1 MEIIQALIDFVKTN
15 WEKVFIVMIVIQNL
29 VKGLRDALDNTPET
43 DDNALEKFC
52 TIFNKVIAYFIG
64 FRAKKPK
71 V

>member
-1 MEIIQALIDFVKTN
+1 MDVVQAVIDFVLRN

-43 DDNALEKFC
+43 DDNWLEKAC
-52 TIFNKVIAYFIG
+52 TVFSKVMAYLIG
-64 FRAKKPK
+64 FRSKKPT

>member
-1 MEIIQALIDFVKTN
+1 MEVIQAVIDFVLRN

-64 FRAKKPK
+64 FRSKKPT